1 MDFDLDRARI
11 SIPTLLSAIAVAL
24 SLIFV
29 GFEIRQNTAAQR
41 SGTIEGIAGQRI
53 EFNIATWTDD
63 QMPGLLRRLREGAV
77 AADFTPD
84 DVQKIRVWYIT
95 YLRIQESAY
104 RQVAVG
110 VIGEDDYNISGP
122 IHEFAFLKEQWPTLQ
137 LNFEQGFID
146 FMEAKAFR

>member
-1 MDFDLDRARI
+1 LEKSRI
-11 SIPTLLSAIAVAL
+11 SIPNLLSAIAVAL

-41 SGTIEGIAGQRI
+41 SATIEGIANQRI
-53 EFNIATWTDD
+53 ELLNATWTHDW
-63 QMPGLLRRLREGAV
+63 MPGLLRRLREGAL

-84 DVQKIRVWYIT
+84 ETTRARLWYVT

-104 RQVAVG
+104 RQVVVG

-122 IHEFAFLKEQWPTLQ
+122 ILGFPFLKEQWPTLQ
-137 LNFEQGFID
+137 LNFERGFID
-146 FMEAKAFR
+146 FIEEKALR

>member
-1 MDFDLDRARI
+1 LERARI
-11 SIPTLLSAIAVAL
+11 SIPNLLSAIAVAL

-41 SGTIEGIAGQRI
+41 SGTIEGIASQRI
-53 EFNIATWTDD
+53 EFNTATWTDD

-122 IHEFAFLKEQWPTLQ
+122 ILEFAFLKEQWPTLQ

-146 FMEAKAFR
+146 FMEAKVFR